1 MSSQIKSTV
10 LVEVLIIYFNS
21 GFAMKINWVNPPI
34 RKWKATIYC
43 DDESQAFG
51 NGTLDYSE
59 DKAK

>member
-1 MSSQIKSTV
+1 
-10 LVEVLIIYFNS
+10 
-21 GFAMKINWVNPPI
+21 MKINWVNPPI